1 MNDKL
6 YKLIRV
12 HNADLLVLEDMEW
25 NGMLFAREEA
35 EKYAEE
41 LVIRIAELES
51 RFQEIVNNKAVSMSS
66 GKHLSA
72 VLYGGVIVEEYKIPV
87 GHYKTGVKAGQ
98 VKYGNRELKHV
109 FPRLIDPIKNSESKR
124 GKQED
129 GSCNEWSVSYDTLL
143 QLKCSGVVKK
153 LITIIL
159 EWRKLEKLRGT
170 YLVGYPALID
180 EKEWEGNVLHPNFN
194 QCIVATG
201 RLSSSNPNAQN
212 QDDETKKF
220 IVSRYAN

>member
-51 RFQEIVNNKAVSMSS
+51 RFQEVVNNKAVSLSS

-72 VLYGGVIVEEYKIPV
+72 ILYGGTIVEEYKIPV
-87 GHYKTGVKAGQ
+87 GHYKTGARAGQ
-98 VKYGNRELKHV
+98 VKYGNRELEHV
-109 FPRLIDPIKNSESKR
+109 FPRLVEPLKNSESKR

-170 YLVGYPALID
+170 YLVGYPELID

-194 QCIVATG
+194 QCIVTTG
-201 RLSSSNPNAQN
+201 RLSSSSPNAQN

-220 IVSRYAN
+220 IVSRYE